1 MCPDSLLYRT
11 EWNWVKVGSLIAH
24 IPDMNFSQ
32 MTFTCSK
39 SKMKAPEQH
48 VKYVQRQPFPGTNYL
63 PCSTSRQANL
73 SCVLL
78 ISEIFMTFLANAPF
92 QYIMETSLNKGHQTL
107 PENRSGRLLL
117 YDEVRIHAS
126 IIINLTMGDS
136 EVSLN
141 MHLSEDWPHIHS
153 FFL

>member
-1 MCPDSLLYRT
+1 MKLGNNGFTYSSHSRHELFPNDIYMFKAQDESART
-11 EWNWVKVGSLIAH
+11 TCEI
-24 IPDMNFSQ
+24 
-32 MTFTCSK
+32 CSK
-39 SKMKAPEQH
+39 LTIKTPE
-48 VKYVQRQPFPGTNYL
+48 QRQPFPGINYL
-63 PCSTSRQANL
+63 PCSTSHQANL

-78 ISEIFMTFLANAPF
+78 ISEIFITFLANAPF
-92 QYIMETSLNKGHQTL
+92 QYIMETSLNKEHQTL
-107 PENRSGRLLL
+107 PEKRSGRLLL
-117 YDEVRIHAS
+117 YDQVRIHAS